1 MKKSLFLESA
11 KCTDI
16 ISVMKSASR
25 QRLETKVFFIYNR
38 YILKIVHRVQERRS
52 VLELSI
58 SRHQEMN
65 MKSLVKYDLNTAKAF
80 SGFNLS
86 LYSITCPRPP

>member
-16 ISVMKSASR
+16 ISVVKSASR
-25 QRLETKVFFIYNR
+25 QRLETKVFL
-38 YILKIVHRVQERRS
+38 YISKIIHREQGRRS

-80 SGFNLS
+80 SAFNLA
-86 LYSITCPRPP
+86 LYSIT

>member
-25 QRLETKVFFIYNR
+25 QRLETKVFFYTIG
-38 YILKIVHRVQERRS
+38 ILKIIHRVQGRRS

-65 MKSLVKYDLNTAKAF
+65 MKSLLKYDLNTAKAF
-80 SGFNLS
+80 SAFNLS
-86 LYSITCPRPP
+86 L